1 MQLSR
6 QICAA
11 LVLGAGGLVDPGS
24 ALAGMP
30 SVDLT
35 DVAKLRLQTISFF
48 ACGALAAAWVVQRL
62 WNSLRADF
70 PRMPALTYG
79 RAAAIVGLWGLL
91 FIIVLTMISGARE
104 LLTPGAWEKQGLTY
118 RLRSDAAAPVAAD
131 PGSDSAAEREQQRE
145 RAIRRLQTEL
155 LRFAAVH
162 GGRYPTRAE
171 WEALPREMRLIPEHP
186 GVEYRYVPELSA
198 DAAGQV
204 LAWEP
209 FVYGDEIALAL
220 TANGEITRLT
230 ADGLRSL
237 LPDEGVK
244 P

>member
-1 MQLSR
+1 MRMSR
-6 QICAA
+6 QICAV
-11 LVLGAGGLVDPGS
+11 LVLGAGGLWDPGS

-30 SVDLT
+30 SADLT

-118 RLRSDAAAPVAAD
+118 RLRSEADAPVMGETERDALR
-131 PGSDSAAEREQQRE
+131 EREQQRE
-145 RAIRRLQTEL
+145 RAIRRLQVEL

-162 GGRYPTRAE
+162 GGRYPTRME
-171 WEALPREMRLIPEHP
+171 WEALPRETRLIPEHP
-186 GVEYRYVPELSA
+186 GVEYRYISELNTDLA
-198 DAAGQV
+198 DRV

-209 FVYGDEIALAL
+209 FVYEDEIAYAMM
-220 TANGEITRLT
+220 ANGDLTRLT
-230 ADGLRSL
+230 PGGLRPL
-237 LPDEGVK
+237 LRDEGAE

>member
-1 MQLSR
+1 MSR

-11 LVLGAGGLVDPGS
+11 LVLGAGGLVNPGNVF
-24 ALAGMP
+24 AGMP

-62 WNSLRADF
+62 WNSLRGDF

-79 RAAAIVGLWGLL
+79 RAAAIVVLWGLL

-104 LLTPGAWEKQGLTY
+104 LLTPGAWEKRGLTY
-118 RLRSDAAAPVAAD
+118 RLRSTADAPVTVEPEPAAAQER
-131 PGSDSAAEREQQRE
+131 EREQ
-145 RAIRRLQTEL
+145 AIRSLQVEL

-162 GGRYPTRAE
+162 DGRYPTRAE
-171 WEALPREMRLIPEHP
+171 WEALPREARLLPVHP
-186 GVEYRYVPELSA
+186 NVEYRYVPSLRPDSA
-198 DAAGQV
+198 EQV

-209 FVYGDEIALAL
+209 FVYGDQIAYVLM
-220 TANGEITRLT
+220 ANGEFVRLT
-230 ADGLRSL
+230 PDGLRSL
-237 LPDEGVK
+237 LPEGAE